1 MNLRGGLWQRLNGS
15 QYRYVAVTTLVSLLA
30 FARNLLFMKTLDL
43 VELGQITLMQTLV
56 MLVGFVQIGLING
69 AYIQYAARDR
79 DVNRRIVGVMA
90 TGVLALLPLAVLVV
104 VVVRMT
110 GWAETVVWPE
120 TLAIG
125 LAAGVAT
132 LASTWMNNALVADG
146 LLRQSNLINL
156 GAVLLSLFVA
166 FLSRD
171 HGLDMALLAVLVQ
184 PLTVAVAAM
193 LIDPNLRPRSLGL
206 HKETLALLFRLG
218 IMPFLGGLAVLA
230 MYQVERW
237 SIAVV
242 LGPKALGQFY
252 IVLMYSTFF
261 GLIPVALLNVFFPQA
276 KRAFMA
282 RDVAAM
288 LTFVRR
294 HRRDLLMYFG
304 LAVLVTLLLM
314 PPSVARF
321 LPEFTES
328 AALIYYA
335 LPGLVLFTLR
345 DTASLVLF
353 SSGQMRPLLTAGLVT
368 LCTFGIGLL
377 LLWLTGRF
385 SLASVLMARAV
396 ATLPG
401 TVLLWVMQ
409 RRQIRDLGL
418 A

>member
-1 MNLRGGLWQRLNGS
+1 MNLRALWHRLNGPK
-15 QYRYVAVTTLVSLLA
+15 YRYVAVTTLVSLLA
-30 FARNLLFMKTLDL
+30 FARNLLFMKTLGL
-43 VELGQITLMQTLV
+43 AELGQIALMQTLV
-56 MLVGFVQIGLING
+56 MLVGFVQIGLVNG

-79 DVNRRIVGVMA
+79 DVNRRIVSVLA
-90 TGVLALLPLAVLVV
+90 TSILALLPVAALVV
-104 VVVRMT
+104 CVIQVT
-110 GWAETVVWPE
+110 GWAAAVVWPE

-132 LASTWMNNALVADG
+132 LGSTWMNNALVADG
-146 LLRQSNLINL
+146 KLPQSNIINL
-156 GAVLLSLFVA
+156 GAVLLSLLVA

-171 HGLDMALLAVLVQ
+171 HGLDMALLAVLTQ
-184 PLTVAVAAM
+184 PLIVALAAM

-206 HKETLALLFRLG
+206 RKETLALLLRLG

-242 LGPKALGQFY
+242 LGPEALGQFY

-276 KRAFMA
+276 KRAFVA
-282 RDVAAM
+282 HDVAAM
-288 LTFVRR
+288 VNFVR
-294 HRRDLLMYFG
+294 HHLRDLLAYFG

-314 PPSVARF
+314 PPIVARF
-321 LPEFTES
+321 LPEFSES
-328 AALIYYA
+328 ASLIYYA

-345 DTASLVLF
+345 DTASLVLY
-353 SSGQMRPLLTAGLVT
+353 SSGQMRPLLTAALVT
-368 LCTFGIGLL
+368 LGVFTINLL

-385 SLASVLMARAV
+385 NLISVLVARAV

-401 TVLLWVMQ
+401 TVFLWVMR

-418 A
+418 M